1 MLCEAG
7 LMKQI
12 EQKFKTNR
20 IKVLKERKE
29 KQEYAVMQETMDM
42 KYNRDKNLKM

>member
-1 MLCEAG
+1 
-7 LMKQI
+7 MKQI
-12 EQKFKTNR
+12 EQKLKTNR

-29 KQEYAVMQETMDM
+29 KWEYAVMQETMDM